1 MHSHS
6 GSCVQLDI
14 RRRVNYLIRV
24 WEGLFF
30 LFEFYIS
37 DGDVGNVPLKLDFK
51 AGAKMVINGAVME
64 NIGSNARF
72 LIHNESA
79 ILREKE
85 VLSEADTATPAARVY
100 FALQCAYIFPHEKDK
115 YIDIFR
121 DLLGEYLTACPSA
134 VPIGD
139 EIGGHISDGKLYKGL
154 KSTQKLIDHERT
166 LLESIEH
173 SVEDAAKA
181 LEAPDAADTDG

>member
-1 MHSHS
+1 
-6 GSCVQLDI
+6 
-14 RRRVNYLIRV
+14 VNYLISV
-24 WEGLFF
+24 WEDLFF
-30 LFEFYIS
+30 LFGFCLS

-51 AGAKMVINGAVME
+51 AGDKLVINGAVME

-100 FALQCAYIFPHEKDK
+100 FALQCAYIFPHEKEK
-115 YIDIFR
+115 YIEIFR
-121 DLLGEYLTACPSA
+121 DLLGDYLTACPSA
-134 VPIGD
+134 APIGD
-139 EIGGHISDGKLYKGL
+139 EIEGHISDGKLYKGL
-154 KSTQKLIDHERT
+154 KSTHKLIDHERN

-173 SVEDAAKA
+173 SVEDATKA
-181 LEAPDAADTDG
+181 LEAPDGADPEAAEPEAADTDG